1 MPKTAASQAFQVRG
15 RRLRLLPFNTSVS
28 CCSTVPLAA
37 AAASAALPAAYA
49 YKTLHT
55 HAFCDCLML
64 DSLLLGELWLYLS
77 LSSPGPAYP
86 QGKSKGCLIGSLEQ
100 NPMRHPRVHV
110 NNLNF
115 AKAAINSA
123 ANPGCPES
131 G

>member
-28 CCSTVPLAA
+28 SCSTVPLAA

-49 YKTLHT
+49 GKTLHT

-86 QGKSKGCLIGSLEQ
+86 QGKAKDAY
-100 NPMRHPRVHV
+100 RVLRTEPH
-110 NNLNF
+110 
-115 AKAAINSA
+115 AAS
-123 ANPGCPES
+123 S
-131 G
+131 GARKQLKFC